1 MTLTQ
6 PVLGQD
12 IIYICQY
19 CNKREKE
26 FTLKSRNY
34 KYCSVCGNIS
44 VKSTLCDSYNYMTF
58 NIPYSDEL

>member
-12 IIYICQY
+12 VIYICQY

-34 KYCSVCGNIS
+34 KYCSACGNIS